1 MHKYKKKTEA
11 TLFSYSLLINKEGK
25 LITQITSLPI
35 EDEEVMIKSVK
46 IREERNFFIN
56 LVSETK
62 RKLSPIH
69 EWLEKYCNSIT

>member
-1 MHKYKKKTEA
+1 MPNYTKNKEA
-11 TLFSYSLLINKEGK
+11 TLFSYTLLINKEGK

-35 EDEEVMIKSVK
+35 EDEEVMSKCFK

-69 EWLEKYCNSIT
+69 EWLEKYLNSIT